1 MEELTTQDKTLLV
14 KYTGGQEIE
23 QVVSEEVLPELTAII
38 RELYANAEPVRL
50 YLEDEAL
57 ADLLENATGF
67 GIRFRPPLLLSD
79 SSNTMNYILFLTE
92 GKFSNVTDVPD
103 VFFLTAIDAEEL
115 IRSPFMTEGGINRYT
130 RLRELLGL

>member
-1 MEELTTQDKTLLV
+1 MEEITTQDKTLLV
-14 KYTGGQEIE
+14 KYNGGKEVE
-23 QVVSEEVLPELTAII
+23 QAVSEEVLPEINAMI

-57 ADLLENATGF
+57 ADLLVNATGF
-67 GIRFRPPLLLSD
+67 GIRFRPPLQLGD

-92 GKFSNVTDVPD
+92 GKFSNVPDVPD
-103 VFFLTAIDAEEL
+103 IFFLTAIDTEDL
-115 IRSPFMTEGGINRYT
+115 IRSPFITEAGIYHYI